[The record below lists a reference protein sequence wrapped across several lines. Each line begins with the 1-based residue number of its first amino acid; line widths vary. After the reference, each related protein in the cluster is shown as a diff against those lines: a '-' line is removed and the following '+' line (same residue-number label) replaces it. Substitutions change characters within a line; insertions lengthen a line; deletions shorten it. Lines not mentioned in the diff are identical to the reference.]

1 MDPPALRALALAF
14 IGILLL
20 AAPAGA
26 AEAEPAGLEEL
37 ARALELEESLDARSR
52 RLALELGQSQA
63 FTQAPG
69 RALRREGLLKL
80 LAVYRRVLAANP
92 DNAPAQA
99 GLARVLAALT
109 RFGEAMAAYHRALE
123 LMPGDARLAAELAAL
138 ERLRAPSASLLVSAG
153 RQREYWPPAGRHL
166 HAVVERS
173 AQLSLRAPL
182 GDTAWFGAGWLE
194 GSIEQHSLVFGDN
207 DYVLKRR
214 APFLHLETPLIPG
227 LTARARLRREVFSID
242 NQESYYQAQGQEV
255 LWTGY
260 ALLEHQAQGWWLNAS
275 LSRERD
281 TWPELDASG
290 RGVLRIGPQELW
302 GLSAG
307 LALAPGWEAAGSLF
321 YETYSSSRPE
331 QLNANL
337 QLIHRPSRLPDLRL
351 ALGAGHYSEESE
363 SLLNL
368 QVGYQLR
375 PLAGL
380 ACELTYQAEYLKKE
394 RSLLSQVDALVSWQ
408 AAARLAL
415 TLRASWGSESGD
427 DRDEFYA
434 LDLGVS
440 VSF

>member
-1 MDPPALRALALAF
+1 MR
-14 IGILLL
+14 L
-20 AAPAGA
+20 AASAIIWLLWLPLMVPAA
-26 AEAEPAGLEEL
+26 AIAGTGDLDEL
-37 ARALELEESLDARSR
+37 SRALELEESLDAQSR

-109 RFGEAMAAYHRALE
+109 RYGEAMDAYRRALV
-123 LMPGDARLAAELAAL
+123 LVPGDKRLAAELAAL
-138 ERLRAPSASLLVSAG
+138 QRLRAPSASLLISAG
-153 RQREYWPPAGRHL
+153 RQREYWPAAGRHL

-173 AQLSLRAPL
+173 AQVSTRAPL
-182 GDTAWFGAGWLE
+182 GDAAWIGAGWLE
-194 GSIEQHSLVFGDN
+194 GSIEQHSLIFGDN
-207 DYVLKRR
+207 DYVMSRR
-214 APFLHLETPLIPG
+214 APFVHIETPITTG
-227 LTARARLRREVFSID
+227 LSARARLRREVFSVD
-242 NQESYYQAQGQEV
+242 NDESYYQGQGQQV

-260 ALLEHQAQGWWLNAS
+260 ALLEHQADNWWLNAS
-275 LSRERD
+275 FSRDRD

-290 RGVLRIGPQELW
+290 RGVLRVGPQELW
-302 GLSAG
+302 GVSAG
-307 LALAPGWEAAGSLF
+307 RALAPGWEAAASLF

-331 QLNANL
+331 QLNVNA
-337 QLIHRPSRLPDLRL
+337 QIIHRPLRLPDLRL

-375 PLAGL
+375 PLPGL
-380 ACELTYQAEYLKKE
+380 ACEVTYQAEYLKNE

-427 DRDEFYA
+427 DRDDFYTM
-434 LDLGVS
+434 DFGVS